1 VTPTGGII
9 VKRVSL
15 GLGALA
21 LFAAAVAFSRS
32 DRRDDL
38 TVKHEKRNPWTSLRL
53 NNDPDEFQFAVVA
66 DRTGGHRP
74 LVFSRAVARLNL
86 LQPEFVITVGDL
98 IEGGKRTDE
107 QLEAEWQEFDGYVKR
122 LQMPFF
128 YVTGN
133 HDVDTA
139 GTTAMWRKRFGR
151 LQYHF
156 VYRNVLFLCLNSDD
170 PPRSGST
177 GNLGNEQLAWAK
189 KTLADNS
196 GVRWTFVLVHKPM
209 WKGPDLKKNG
219 WAAIEKALADR
230 PYTVFCGHVHSYQK
244 FVRQGQNYY
253 QLATT
258 GGDSKMR
265 GIGYGEFD
273 HVVWVTM
280 KKDGPLL
287 ANLLLDS
294 ILPDDLKVPESTEEG
309 ISTKGRRQTYPVRGE
324 VHLDGTPVAGA
335 MVLFS
340 HESKE
345 KSLRGDAITE
355 GDGSFVASTYTA
367 GDGLAAGKYIVT
379 VEKRRPV
386 LTPEGKPGPN
396 LLPAKYA
403 KVETSGLTAEIKA
416 GGGEVRLELTSGKSR

>member
-1 VTPTGGII
+1 
-9 VKRVSL
+9 VKHVSL

-32 DRRDDL
+32 DKRDEL
-38 TVKHEKRNPWTSLRL
+38 AIKHEKRNPWTSTRL
-53 NNDPDEFQFAVVA
+53 NNDPDEFQFAIVS

-74 LVFSRAVARLNL
+74 LVFSRAVERLNL
-86 LQPEFVITVGDL
+86 LQPEFVLSVGDL
-98 IEGGKRTDE
+98 IEGGKKTDK

-122 LQMPFF
+122 LEMPFF

-133 HDVDTA
+133 HDVATADT
-139 GTTAMWRKRFGR
+139 TTMWQKRLGR
-151 LQYHF
+151 LHYHF

-170 PPRSGST
+170 PPRSGGST

-189 KTLADNS
+189 KTLADNA
-196 GVRWTFVLVHKPM
+196 GVRWTFVIVHKPM

-253 QLATT
+253 QLATS
-258 GGDSKMR
+258 GGGSKMR

-287 ANLLLDS
+287 ANILLDS
-294 ILPDDLKVPESTEEG
+294 VLPDDLQVPESTEKG
-309 ISTKGRRQTYPVRGE
+309 ISTKSRRKTEPVRGS
-324 VHLDGTPVAGA
+324 VYLDGSPVAGA
-335 MVLFS
+335 QVFFTPA
-340 HESKE
+340 EE
-345 KSLRGDAITE
+345 KARTVRADAITE
-355 GDGSFVASTYTA
+355 GDGSFVPSTYTA
-367 GDGLAAGKYIVT
+367 NDGMVAGKYTVT
-379 VEKRRPV
+379 VLKRRP
-386 LTPEGKPGPN
+386 LFTPEGKPGPN

-403 KVETSGLTAEIKA
+403 KVETSGLTVEIKA
-416 GGGEVRLELTSGKSR
+416 GGGEVRLELVAGK

>member
-1 VTPTGGII
+1 VTPTGGKT
-9 VKRVSL
+9 VKHASL

-32 DRRDDL
+32 ERPNEL
-38 TVKHEKRNPWTSLRL
+38 AIKQEKRNPWTSLRM
-53 NNDPDEFQFAVVA
+53 NNYSDEFQFALVA

-74 LVFSRAVARLNL
+74 LVFSRAVERLNL

-133 HDVDTA
+133 HDVATA

-151 LQYHF
+151 LHYHF

-170 PPRSGST
+170 PPKSGPT

-189 KTLADNS
+189 KTLGDNA
-196 GVRWTFVLVHKPM
+196 GVRWTFVIVHKPM
-209 WKGPDLKKNG
+209 WKAPDLNKNG
-219 WAAIEKALADR
+219 WSAIEKALEAR
-230 PYTVFCGHVHSYQK
+230 PYTVFCGHVHRYQK

-253 QLATT
+253 QVATT
-258 GGDSKMR
+258 GGGSKMR

-273 HVVWVTM
+273 HIVWVTM
-280 KKDGPLL
+280 KKDGPVL
-287 ANLLLDS
+287 ANILLDS

-309 ISTKGRRQTYPVRGE
+309 ISTKGRRPTYPVRGM
-324 VHLDGTPVAGA
+324 VYLDGSPVAEA
-335 MVLFS
+335 LVQFFPV
-340 HESKE
+340 SKG
-345 KSLRGDAITE
+345 KTRRGDALSE

-367 GDGLAAGKYIVT
+367 NDGLAEGKYIAT
-379 VEKRRPV
+379 VEKRRPM

-403 KVETSGLTAEIKA
+403 KEGTSGLVVEIKK
-416 GGGEVRLELTSGKSR
+416 GGGEVRLELESGK